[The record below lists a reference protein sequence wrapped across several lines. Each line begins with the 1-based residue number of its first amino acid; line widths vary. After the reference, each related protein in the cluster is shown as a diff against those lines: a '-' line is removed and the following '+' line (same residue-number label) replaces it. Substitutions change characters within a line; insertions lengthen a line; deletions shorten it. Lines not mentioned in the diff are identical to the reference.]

1 MKFLIWIPG
10 WLFLVMLLSTSCK
23 ENTLEQSFVTE
34 KADTIILKEPEI
46 KFGINLDSFEVSN
59 GVVRRNQNL
68 ASIFS
73 ELNVPYETLQKI
85 IDSADNIFDFRKVKR
100 GNSYFVF
107 HEPDS
112 AKLARY
118 FVYIDDPVHY
128 FVFDLGDS
136 ARVYMRTKK
145 INSEFKT
152 VSGVIEYSLWQTI
165 LDEGLNPEL
174 TNQLSEIYAWTI
186 DFFGL
191 QKGDSFKLI
200 YEEQFVDSSSIGVS
214 RIMAAWFSHAGEE
227 FYAIPFRQ
235 NGKEDFFDEEGN
247 SLRKAFL
254 KAPLRFSRISSKFS
268 HSRMHPILKIRR
280 PHHGID
286 YAAPVGTPVHA
297 IGDGKITV
305 AQYKGQAGRLVKIR
319 HNSTYTTAYM
329 HLSRYGSGIKT
340 GRYVKQGDIV
350 GYVGSSGL
358 STGPHLDFRFYK
370 NGTPIDPLKVK
381 APPVEPVNPEN
392 METFNR
398 VASAMIQLL
407 ATVE

>member
-1 MKFLIWIPG
+1 MIWLQCCIILA
-10 WLFLVMLLSTSCK
+10 LFWTSSCK
-23 ENTLEQSFVTE
+23 EKSVEQFPVPEET
-34 KADTIILKEPEI
+34 DTILLEEPETI
-46 KFGINLDSFEVSN
+46 YGIALDSFEISN

-73 ELNVPYETLQKI
+73 DLNIPYETVQKI
-85 IDSADNIFDFRKVKR
+85 IDSANNIFDFRKVKR
-100 GNSYFVF
+100 GNPYLVF

-136 ARVYMRTKK
+136 ARVYLKTKK

-191 QKGDSFKLI
+191 QKSDSFKLI
-200 YEEQFVDSSSIGVS
+200 YEEQFVDSSSIGIS

-235 NGKEDFFDEEGN
+235 NGKEDYFDEEGN

-286 YAAPVGTPVHA
+286 YAAPLGTPVHA
-297 IGDGKITV
+297 IGDGKIIV

-319 HNSTYTTAYM
+319 HNSTYTTAYL

-340 GRYVKQGDIV
+340 GKYVKQGDIV

-381 APPVEPVNPEN
+381 APPVEPIISEN

-407 ATVE
+407 GTVE